1 LFLIVSISRV
11 LGSEAECSLKR
22 LTCGLQYDLY
32 DKRDIGSCYKLSY
45 VITGAAALIEGSS
58 LVAMQ

>member
-1 LFLIVSISRV
+1 V